1 MDSPGHST
9 QYCTYT
15 FMENDTKK
23 IVMCQTNR
31 QADDQQKSTNLE
43 NAVFNALTETKDHT
57 KVVEVVT
64 DVHLQRSAFMSMC
77 IYLLSIY

>member
-1 MDSPGHST
+1 MDSPGHSA

-23 IVMCQTNR
+23 IVMCQTMDKRMTNK
-31 QADDQQKSTNLE
+31 KSTNLE
-43 NAVFNALTETKDHT
+43 NAAFKKALTETKENI

-64 DVHLQRSAFMSMC
+64 DAHLQISSFMSMC
-77 IYLLSIY
+77 FYLF